1 MKRNIPTTAER
12 WRRYQRDLQAYRRLS
27 LWRRSHRRFHRDLKV
42 LPHLFLARGCTYAAP
57 LQNTAEEVFAA
68 LRDRAIWTLD
78 TASRLTCGRGL
89 IAARDLT
96 GYLGHGDDLG
106 WAADQG
112 LIEEPKPA
120 FLTLLPFVP
129 RPRLLVVHLMGDPPP
144 HFTLSSGDRVVR
156 WDFLT
161 RDVIGTLGWR
171 PDLLNAIEDAY
182 RWVEAEFGGNPK
194 TSEE

>member
-1 MKRNIPTTAER
+1 MKSEIPTTAER

-42 LPHLFLARGCTYAAP
+42 LPHLFIGRGKAYAAP
-57 LQNTAEEVFAA
+57 LQKTAEEVFTA

-96 GYLGHGDDLG
+96 AYLGNQDDLD

-112 LIEEPKPA
+112 LIEESTPA
-120 FLTLLPFVP
+120 LLTLLPLVP
-129 RPRLLVVHLMGDPPP
+129 RPRLLVVHLMDDPPP
-144 HFTLSSGDRVVR
+144 YFTISSGDRVVR
-156 WDFLT
+156 WEFLI
-161 RDVIGTLGWR
+161 RDVMGTIGWR

-182 RWVEAEFGGNPK
+182 RRVEGQ
-194 TSEE
+194 